1 MIIKI
6 IAISLITVVVSSII
20 KQYRSDISLLI
31 NICGAVLVVL
41 LSIYGIG
48 EIIDG
53 IINISDT
60 VKVSQ
65 SVINP
70 LIKVLGIGYITEFSA
85 NIADDAGNK
94 SISSKIIFGGKI
106 AICAV
111 ALPIIIDMLNAIL
124 SLL

>member
-6 IAISLITVVVSSII
+6 IAISLVTIIVSSVI

-31 NICGAVLVVL
+31 NICGVVLVVM
-41 LSIYGIG
+41 LSLDGLNT
-48 EIIDG
+48 IIDNM
-53 IINISDT
+53 INISDSIT
-60 VKVSQ
+60 VSQ
-65 SVINP
+65 SIITP
-70 LIKVLGIGYITEFSA
+70 LIKVMGIGYITEFSA
-85 NIADDAGNK
+85 DIAEDAGNK

-111 ALPIIIDMLNAIL
+111 ALPIVINMLNAIL

>member
-1 MIIKI
+1 MITKI
-6 IAISLITVVVSSII
+6 IAISLTTVVVSSII
-20 KQYRSDISLLI
+20 KQYRADISLLI

-41 LSIYGIG
+41 LSLNGIG

-53 IINISDT
+53 IIKISDT

-65 SVINP
+65 SIINP

-85 NIADDAGNK
+85 DVADDAGNK
-94 SISSKIIFGGKI
+94 SVSSKIVFGGKV
-106 AICAV
+106 AICVV
-111 ALPIIIDMLNAIL
+111 ALPIIIDMFNSIL